1 MLSPANL
8 PTFARVYQSVL
19 SKSVR
24 LSIRHR
30 VGNTCT
36 PSSAPPTLK
45 LKHVFVRTAGAGNLR
60 DMFKG
65 IAAVGRDELTRG
77 SRRCG
82 SILVDSM
89 TIAGN

>member
-1 MLSPANL
+1 
-8 PTFARVYQSVL
+8 
-19 SKSVR
+19 
-24 LSIRHR
+24 
-30 VGNTCT
+30 
-36 PSSAPPTLK
+36 
-45 LKHVFVRTAGAGNLR
+45 
-60 DMFKG
+60 MFKG